1 AALSITVVPSA
12 NAAAINRFSVAPTL
26 GKSSQIWEPFNR
38 SASATTQPCSIVLL
52 APSCRRP
59 FWCMSNGREPIAS
72 PPGNATTACF
82 SLPTSGPNTPTDAR
96 SLLIA
101 GESARWESSAGV
113 VMYTVS
119 ASMTTSHPTL
129 RSTSAMS
136 GTSRICGQLV
146 IVLVPSVSSAAAISL
161 STLFLA
167 PTTSTAPTSRAP
179 PCTAKCSLILANNAF
194 RTHPANL
201 GVRSSPWPFGS
212 TAYTPRSAMT
222 VLPHSATVLVSPRQ
236 THASVPT
243 PRRRKP
249 TPPSG
254 SPSKW
259 GSSPRRSP
267 PCSVSYR
274 TTSSM

>member
-1 AALSITVVPSA
+1 
-12 NAAAINRFSVAPTL
+12 
-26 GKSSQIWEPFNR
+26 
-38 SASATTQPCSIVLL
+38 
-52 APSCRRP
+52 
-59 FWCMSNGREPIAS
+59 
-72 PPGNATTACF
+72 
-82 SLPTSGPNTPTDAR
+82 
-96 SLLIA
+96 
-101 GESARWESSAGV
+101 
-113 VMYTVS
+113 
-119 ASMTTSHPTL
+119 
-129 RSTSAMS
+129 
-136 GTSRICGQLV
+136 QLV

-167 PTTSTAPTSRAP
+167 PTTSTAPASRAP

-274 TTSSM
+274 TTSSMSAPIWRLRSRNHPNTLHCGSPTSTSNVSKDGATSTTNNYRNCSSSSSPAEDMVPRCYTTVAPSPGERNARAGH